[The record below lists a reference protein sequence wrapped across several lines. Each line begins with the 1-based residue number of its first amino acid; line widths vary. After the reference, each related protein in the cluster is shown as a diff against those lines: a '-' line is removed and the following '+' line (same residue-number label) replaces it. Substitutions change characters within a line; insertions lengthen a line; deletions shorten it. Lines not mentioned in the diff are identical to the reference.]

1 MRPALTQPA
10 MAVALPATQI
20 ITLLQRLPLFADVPE
35 GELLSLTEDCR
46 VDRFDIDGVIFRQ
59 GEPCD
64 RIWLVYQGRVKIV
77 RHEEDGREVILE
89 IIPPGEVFGGGAIFL
104 PEQPADA
111 RAATETEV
119 VSFSKQ
125 VYSEFLVEHPRAA
138 LKLIRMLGAR
148 LHASIEMSSLT
159 GERVDRRLAHI
170 LLKLA
175 ARTSRP
181 DPEGTLITISLSRQ
195 DLADMCGTTL
205 ETAIR
210 VMSRFRAEG
219 LIKTRRGG
227 YLLIL
232 DPDRLKQLAKT

>member
-1 MRPALTQPA
+1 MHPT
-10 MAVALPATQI
+10 ATSSARLAPI
-20 ITLLQRLPLFADVPE
+20 DIARLLQRLPLFNGLPE
-35 GELLSLTEDCR
+35 GDLLSLSAECR
-46 VDRFDIDGVIFRQ
+46 VDRLDTDGVIFRQ
-59 GEPCD
+59 GDPCD
-64 RIWLVYQGRVKIV
+64 RLWIVYQGRVKIV
-77 RHEEDGREVILE
+77 WHEEDGREVILE

-111 RAATETEV
+111 QAIVETEV
-119 VSFSKQ
+119 VSFSSRLYAQ
-125 VYSEFLVEHPRAA
+125 FLIEHPMVA

-148 LHASIEMSSLT
+148 LHASIEMNSLT

-175 ARTSRP
+175 ARASRP
-181 DPEGTLITISLSRQ
+181 DPEGTLITIALSRQ

-210 VMSRFRAEG
+210 CMSRFRSEG

-227 YLLIL
+227 YLVIL
-232 DPDRLKQLAKT
+232 DLERLKQTAKA